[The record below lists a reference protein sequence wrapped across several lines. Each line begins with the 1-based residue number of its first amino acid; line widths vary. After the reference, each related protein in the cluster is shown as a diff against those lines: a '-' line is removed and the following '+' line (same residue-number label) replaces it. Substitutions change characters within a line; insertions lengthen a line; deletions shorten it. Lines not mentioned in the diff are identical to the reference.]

1 MFNKKND
8 SNVFNFHSP
17 SNPLEIPRVE
27 KEKDYEKPELIQRYL
42 QYTKGTKLIHPI
54 LAYKC
59 KLEIYK
65 SIKENEAIAISI
77 LEIIEGVEYYIKGEN
92 VINSEILKQDILI
105 KEYIS
110 KLSRNINFI
119 INIIK
124 KYNIRSKDSEVEK
137 ELSHLS
143 YIKHY
148 LAINLIFNDMI
159 SEHSEFIS
167 EHLSRIKSYLS
178 ELISSSQ
185 KACEGVISEINSRV
199 PGGGND
205 NLLLDRDKY
214 TY

>member
-1 MFNKKND
+1 M
-8 SNVFNFHSP
+8 
-17 SNPLEIPRVE
+17 
-27 KEKDYEKPELIQRYL
+27 
-42 QYTKGTKLIHPI
+42 
-54 LAYKC
+54 
-59 KLEIYK
+59 
-65 SIKENEAIAISI
+65 
-77 LEIIEGVEYYIKGEN
+77 
-92 VINSEILKQDILI
+92 KQDILI

-124 KYNIRSKDSEVEK
+124 KYNILSKDSVVEK

-159 SEHSEFIS
+159 SEHSEFLS